1 MKSYFI
7 RLLNYD
13 HIASSKISH
22 LILQSG
28 QTGKPIQLMAHMLA
42 AQQIWLK
49 RCKGL
54 PAPGGPLWPAWTAS
68 ELGVIID
75 ENHTEWISYLETL
88 QPPDFDAVVTYQNL
102 KGITYHDK
110 LSDILA
116 HLINHGT
123 HHRAQAGVYLKLA
136 GTELPV
142 TDYIFYARD
151 LNQTPSS

>member
-13 HIASSKISH
+13 HVASSKISH

-28 QTGKPIQLMAHMLA
+28 QTGKPLQLMAHMLA

-54 PAPGGPLWPAWTAS
+54 PAPGGPLWPAWAAS
-68 ELGVIID
+68 ELGAIID

-136 GTELPV
+136 GADLPV